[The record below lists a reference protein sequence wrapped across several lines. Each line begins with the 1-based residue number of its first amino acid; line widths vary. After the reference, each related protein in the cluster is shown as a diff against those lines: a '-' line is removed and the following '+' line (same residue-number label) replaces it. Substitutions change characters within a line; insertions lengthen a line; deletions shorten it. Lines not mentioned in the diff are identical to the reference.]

1 MNIQIAKNK
10 YLNALLVLM
19 LFSAIA
25 HMAALFILA
34 LAGGNVQVLNYFNI
48 LDIDAL
54 IPNLLNGFAGNVIS
68 WLIAAS
74 LYLVILKI
82 NK

>member
-1 MNIQIAKNK
+1 
-10 YLNALLVLM
+10 
-19 LFSAIA
+19 
-25 HMAALFILA
+25 MAALFILA